1 MYVSVYAHVIS
12 NYICMNK
19 YKIYVYVYNQYLPP
33 QDQHQAIEEEIG
45 FFHLMLIAMNLL
57 IHSEGHQ

>member
-12 NYICMNK
+12 NYMCMNK
-19 YKIYVYVYNQYLPP
+19 YKIYVYVYNQYLPL

-45 FFHLMLIAMNLL
+45 FFTYC
-57 IHSEGHQ
+57 SSQ